1 MRGDT
6 PKEIERLFAD
16 LCEQIAQTDFESASI
31 SDRNR
36 NYLNRNIESLR
47 YYARIYAAC
56 LKDIPEVSNT
66 VLVDYGGGCAFLSQF
81 AKRLGVAKV
90 IYVDI
95 NTESAQTAAELKRVL
110 GIGPDVVIHGDSR
123 DLKDWCAE
131 NNVVPDCLVSV
142 DVIEHIY
149 DLDAFFAD
157 LLAVNPSMKMVFTT
171 ASNPCNKLKVRKL
184 RKVMLADEQGRG
196 EEKGFCAQRLEFIR
210 QRFSQLTENEL
221 EYWARNTRGLTF
233 DDIEKT
239 VAEKRPNT
247 AIDRYNTCDP
257 ATGSWTERVLPL
269 SDYKRLFSKYKRILC
284 VENGFY
290 DTYRTQPQKAFR
302 AMLNGIIWLFPH
314 LGRCFALFIILK
326 TKY

>member
-6 PKEIERLFAD
+6 PNEIERLFAD
-16 LCEQIAQTDFESASI
+16 LCEQIAQTDFGSGSI
-31 SDRNR
+31 SDRSR

-47 YYARIYAAC
+47 YYARIYAVC

-81 AKRLGVAKV
+81 AKCLGVAKV

-95 NTESAQTAAELKRVL
+95 NPESVQTAEELKRVL
-110 GIGPDVVIHGDSR
+110 GIGPDVLVNGDSR
-123 DLKDWCAE
+123 DLKAWCID

-149 DLDAFFAD
+149 DLDTFFAD
-157 LLAVNPSMKMVFTT
+157 LLSVNPSMKMVFTT
-171 ASNPCNKLKVRKL
+171 ASNHCNWLKARKL
-184 RKVMLADEQGRG
+184 RKVMLSDEQGRWD
-196 EEKGFCAQRLEFIR
+196 EKGFYAQRLDFIR
-210 QRFSQLTENEL
+210 QQFPQLAENEL
-221 EYWARNTRGLTF
+221 EYWARNTRGLAF
-233 DDIEKT
+233 DDIEKA

-247 AIDRYNTCDP
+247 LIDRYNTCDP

-284 VENGFY
+284 VENGFC
-290 DTYRTQPQKAFR
+290 DTNRTQPQKAFR
-302 AMLNGIIWLFPH
+302 ALLNGIIRLFPH
-314 LGRCFALFIILK
+314 LGRCIAPFIILK

>member
-6 PKEIERLFAD
+6 PNEIERLFAD
-16 LCEQIAQTDFESASI
+16 LCEQIAQTDFGSGAI
-31 SDRNR
+31 SDRSR

-47 YYARIYAAC
+47 YYARIYAVC

-81 AKRLGVAKV
+81 AKCLGVAKV

-95 NTESAQTAAELKRVL
+95 NPESVQTAEELKRVL
-110 GIGPDVVIHGDSR
+110 GIGPDVLVHGDSR
-123 DLKDWCAE
+123 DLKAWCID

-149 DLDAFFAD
+149 DLGAFFGD
-157 LLAVNPSMKMVFTT
+157 LLSVNPSMKMVFTT
-171 ASNPCNKLKVRKL
+171 ASNPCNGLKVREL

-196 EEKGFCAQRLEFIR
+196 DEKGFYAQRCDFIR
-210 QRFSQLTENEL
+210 QRFPQLAENKL

-233 DDIEKT
+233 GDIEKA

-269 SDYKRLFSKYKRILC
+269 SEYKRLFSKYKRILR

-290 DTYRTQPQKAFR
+290 DTNRTQPQKAFR
-302 AMLNGIIWLFPH
+302 ALLNGIIRLFPH
-314 LGRCFALFIILK
+314 LGRCIAPFIILK

>member
-16 LCEQIAQTDFESASI
+16 LCEQIAQTDFGSASI
-31 SDRNR
+31 SDRSR

-47 YYARIYAAC
+47 YYARIYAVC
-56 LKDIPEVSNT
+56 LKDIPEISNT

-95 NTESAQTAAELKRVL
+95 NPESVQTAEELKRVL

-123 DLKDWCAE
+123 DLKAWCAE

-157 LLAVNPSMKMVFTT
+157 LLSVNPSMKMVFTT
-171 ASNPCNKLKVRKL
+171 ASNSCNRLKVREL

-196 EEKGFCAQRLEFIR
+196 EEKGFYAQRFEYIR
-210 QRFSQLTENEL
+210 QRFPQLAENEL
-221 EYWARNTRGLTF
+221 EYWAWNTRGLVF
-233 DDIEKT
+233 GDIEKA
-239 VAEKRPNT
+239 VAEKCPNT

-257 ATGSWTERVLPL
+257 STGSWTERVLPL
-269 SDYKRLFSKYKRILC
+269 SEYKRLFSKYKRLLR

-290 DTYRTQPQKAFR
+290 DTNRTQPQKAFR
-302 AMLNGIIWLFPH
+302 SLLNGIIRPFPN
-314 LGRCFALFIILK
+314 LGRCIAPFIILK

>member
-16 LCEQIAQTDFESASI
+16 LCEQIAQTDFGSASI
-31 SDRNR
+31 WDRSR

-47 YYARIYAAC
+47 YYARIYAVC
-56 LKDIPEVSNT
+56 LKVIPEISNT

-95 NTESAQTAAELKRVL
+95 NPESVQTAEELKRVL
-110 GIGPDVVIHGDSR
+110 GIGPDVLVNGDSR
-123 DLKDWCAE
+123 DLKAWCAE

-171 ASNPCNKLKVRKL
+171 ASNPCNRLKVREL

-196 EEKGFCAQRLEFIR
+196 EEKGFYAQRLDFIR
-210 QRFSQLTENEL
+210 QQFSQLAENEL
-221 EYWARNTRGLTF
+221 EYWARNTRGLVF
-233 DDIEKT
+233 DDIAKA

-257 ATGSWTERVLPL
+257 ATGSWTERVLSL
-269 SDYKRLFSKYKRILC
+269 SEYNRLFSKYKRILC
-284 VENGFY
+284 VKNGFY
-290 DTYRTQPQKAFR
+290 DTNRTQPQKAFR
-302 AMLNGIIWLFPH
+302 SLLNGIIRLFPH
-314 LGRCFALFIILK
+314 LGRCIAPFIILK